1 MIVSGPWPG
10 ALGGTRTPNL
20 LIRRSME
27 SVRPVLRNPELQVSV
42 LLGVQNGRHSP
53 IQSAQ
58 SVRNL

>member
-1 MIVSGPWPG
+1 MIASSLYPG

-27 SVRPVLRNPELQVSV
+27 SVRPVLRNPESQVSV

-53 IQSAQ
+53 VPSGQ
-58 SVRNL
+58 SVRKL